1 MIDLGGKVA
10 IVTGSASGIG
20 AASAAQLARLG
31 AAVVLADI
39 NGAGARDRVA
49 ELTADGALAVA
60 VETDVCDP
68 VQVEH
73 AVATALSEFGRLD
86 ILHNN
91 AADMEVIGR
100 DSQVVEMDL
109 EVWERTL
116 RANLTGQMLGCKYAI
131 PPMIESGGGS
141 IVNTAS
147 VSGQRAEYY
156 ATAYPVSKAGVIH
169 LTQEVALQY
178 GRSGIRCNAVA
189 PGLTLSPPGLGLPA
203 EITDMYLR
211 HNMVPRLGQPDDIAA
226 AVAFLASD
234 AARYVSGEV
243 ITIDGGLT
251 KSIPISADIRDWMT
265 THPGAV

>member
-1 MIDLGGKVA
+1 MMDLSGKVA

-20 AASAAQLARLG
+20 AASAAQMARLG
-31 AAVVLADI
+31 AAVVVADI
-39 NGAGARDRVA
+39 NEAGARERVA
-49 ELTADGALAVA
+49 EITAEGARALAVA
-60 VETDVCDP
+60 TDVCDP
-68 VQVEH
+68 AQIEN
-73 AVATALSEFGRLD
+73 AVAAALAEFGRLD

-109 EVWERTL
+109 DAWEQTL

-131 PPMIESGGGS
+131 PAMIESGGGS

-169 LTQEVALQY
+169 LTHEVALQY

-189 PGLTLSPPGLGLPA
+189 PGLTLSPPGLALPA
-203 EITDMYLR
+203 EISEMYVR
-211 HNMVPRLGQPDDIAA
+211 HNMVPYLGHPKDIAA
-226 AVAFLASD
+226 VVAFLASD
-234 AARYVSGEV
+234 VARYVSGEI
-243 ITIDGGLT
+243 ITVDGGLT
-251 KSIPISADIRDWMT
+251 KSIPISADMRDWM
-265 THPGAV
+265 AANRV